1 MKHRNDIKIQVKIRP
16 IQVYQQSTDVADEE
30 QHFLLPEET
39 IETEEEILL
48 QKEQAR
54 QNARDEDT
62 TKIKV
67 TIEDTTPIP
76 TNKASYTFEAIEEDE
91 RIRFEQDT
99 DIVFKAI
106 KWELICEEYDK
117 HLLQT
122 DPIAKRLLVQEID

>member
-1 MKHRNDIKIQVKIRP
+1 M
-16 IQVYQQSTDVADEE
+16 
-30 QHFLLPEET
+30 
-39 IETEEEILL
+39 
-48 QKEQAR
+48 
-54 QNARDEDT
+54 
-62 TKIKV
+62 

-106 KWELICEEYDK
+106 KWKLICEEYDK